1 MKKEDI
7 RQVAILRIIRA
18 GHGLAKCM
26 NTLEEVFIPKVMI
39 DQYKLQMNSVCFVEV
54 MPTPKEELKRLEGEG
69 KLFSQYKAKV
79 IYDKSSP
86 FYPLLE
92 KFSVTDVSRASV
104 IEPQE
109 RLINWDEAILN
120 VLRQKQEFYSSS
132 EVMEMVE
139 DQYGVMGSNKDISS
153 KLQGLHTRG
162 KISKVTLSNDGKQDK
177 VSKVAW
183 CYSQYGVPLFKKHVL
198 GYGEADE
205 DEQDLHPV

>member
-26 NTLEEVFIPKVMI
+26 NTLDEVFIPKVMI

-54 MPTPKEELKRLEGEG
+54 MPTPKEELKGLRVKVSFLVNIKLRLFMIKAAHFILYLKSLALPMWLE
-69 KLFSQYKAKV
+69 LQQLSQKEKV
-79 IYDKSSP
+79 ID
-86 FYPLLE
+86 
-92 KFSVTDVSRASV
+92 
-104 IEPQE
+104 
-109 RLINWDEAILN
+109 WDDAILN
-120 VLRQKQEFYSSS
+120 ILRSEQEFFSSA
-132 EVMEMVE
+132 EVMQKVE
-139 DQYGVMGSNKDISS
+139 DQYGSVGFNKDISS

-183 CYSQYGVPLFKKHVL
+183 CYSQYGVSLFKRHVL
-198 GYGEADE
+198 GYGENE
-205 DEQDLHPV
+205 DDQDLHPV

>member
-7 RQVAILRIIRA
+7 RQVAVLRIIRA

-26 NTLEEVFIPKVMI
+26 NTLDEVFIPKVMI

-92 KFSVTDVSRASV
+92 KFSVTDVAGASA
-104 IEPQE
+104 IEPKE
-109 RLINWDEAILN
+109 KVIDWDDAILN
-120 VLRQKQEFYSSS
+120 ILRSEQELFTSA
-132 EVMEMVE
+132 EVMQKVE
-139 DQYGVMGSNKDISS
+139 DQYGSVGFNKDISS

-183 CYSQYGVPLFKKHVL
+183 CYSQYGVSLFKKFVL
-198 GYGEADE
+198 GYGENE
-205 DEQDLHPV
+205 DDQDLHPV